1 VTKSVFADALQL
13 PLGRCR
19 EDAAAFTE
27 AQSVSASRNDGTGG
41 QSYDCSAKTSY
52 YLRRSESAHTEK
64 KLGELESELHIP
76 VLRRTFGQSLASCQP
91 GSFGEV
97 QPDKNRS
104 TDHVKLYGQFGGI
117 DVIPEAIVF

>member
-19 EDAAAFTE
+19 EDAATFTE
-27 AQSVSASRNDGTGG
+27 AQSASASRNDGTGG
-41 QSYDCSAKTSY
+41 ESYDCSAKASY

-64 KLGELESELHIP
+64 KLGELESELQIP
-76 VLRRTFGQSLASCQP
+76 VLRRTFGQSLTSYQP
-91 GSFGEV
+91 GSFGEA
-97 QPDKNRS
+97 QPDNNQS
-104 TDHVKLYGQFGGI
+104 TDHVKVYGQFGGI